1 MISRILLLLLC
12 SAVQLVAQPD
22 FTGFVNPFIGTG
34 GHGHTFPGATV
45 PFGMVQLSPDT
56 RIDGSWDGCGGYHY
70 SDSLIYGFSHTHLSG
85 TGVSDYGDILLMP
98 MPFGKASEKRSDY
111 ASKFSHQRE
120 KAGAGW
126 YEVMLDKHNVK
137 AELTALQKV
146 GFHRYT
152 FSEHKGA
159 VVLDLRHRD
168 QTIRSGV
175 EWISDR
181 VIRGYRISNAW
192 AKEQHVYFAMEF
204 SEPFV
209 PQGELNGAVL
219 TKDYALLNFDKLIDR
234 KLEVRVGISF
244 TSMDGAM
251 QNLESEDDHRN
262 FDAAKAAAHNYWLD
276 ALGRVQVDG
285 GSETQNR
292 IFYTALYHSL
302 LQPNVVSDNDGKYR
316 GMDNRIHQAEHDV
329 YSVFSLWDTFRAAHP
344 LYAILYPKRQADFIK
359 TFLLMYEQGGRLPVW
374 ELAANE
380 TDCMIGY
387 HSVSVIADSWFKGI
401 RDFDST
407 LALKAMQKSAT
418 WNHLGLPAYM
428 YKGHLTIDDEPESVS
443 KTLEYAYDD
452 WCIARFAE
460 SLGDTG
466 VSSKYYLRSQGWKH
480 LFDQTGGV
488 ETGFMR
494 PKKNGAWLN
503 PFDPF
508 EVNNHYTEAN
518 SWQYSFFVPHDVKGL
533 ASMYSST
540 NLLLTKLNAA
550 FIADSKTT
558 GREQADIT
566 GLIGQYAHGNEPSHH
581 MAWMFTELGQPQVGQ
596 QYIRKILNELYH
608 DAPDGLSG
616 NEDCGQMSAW
626 YVFSSMGFYPF
637 CPGRPEYTV
646 GNPLFNEIRITPY
659 GGRTFTIKA
668 TSNGDWANAV
678 NGGKRFILD
687 HADIVAGKTLT
698 IDRSEKA
705 VMPVEPNFKSLPG
718 KQILAAPTLLRA
730 PMTFRDSFLVEL
742 SNESRLEVVRYTT
755 DGRIP
760 SVKDPIFPRSGLKN
774 SYGTI
779 VRTGLTGTE
788 GLMIR
793 NSFTLSFASFDGN
806 FGEILSPVST
816 ARFFKIPHNYTIKIK
831 SKYNPQYTAGGD
843 QGIIDGMQAD
853 ENWRKG
859 GWQGYQAQDFECVVD
874 LQKPTSIFQVNASFL
889 QDTRSWIVLP
899 TDVEF
904 WYSVDGKTW
913 TSMGNDVPTV
923 KPDDYTVQRWD
934 SRVRLGGSDNAPEPM
949 FIPSP
954 ILARYVKVKAKNYG
968 KLPDWHMGAGG
979 EAFIFIDEIS
989 VD

>member
-1 MISRILLLLLC
+1 MNIRLLLLSFFL
-12 SAVQLVAQPD
+12 SAQLHAQMDYTPY
-22 FTGFVNPFIGTG
+22 VNPFVGTG

-56 RIDGSWDGCGGYHY
+56 RIDGSWDGCSGYHY
-70 SDSLIYGFSHTHLSG
+70 SDSVIYGFSHTHLSG

-111 ASKFSHQRE
+111 ASNFSHTRE

-126 YEVMLDKHNVK
+126 YEVFLDKHRVK
-137 AELTALQKV
+137 AELTALPKV

-152 FSEHKGA
+152 FTENKGA

-209 PQGELNGAVL
+209 PQGQANGAVL
-219 TKDYALLNFDKLIDR
+219 TKEYVLLNFDKLIDR

-244 TSMDGAM
+244 TSMDGAY
-251 QNLESEDDHRN
+251 QNREAENDYRSFE
-262 FDAAKAAAHNYWLD
+262 AAKNTAKNLWVD
-276 ALGRVQVDG
+276 ALGRIQLEG
-285 GSETQNR
+285 GTEAQKR
-292 IFYTALYHSL
+292 VFYTALYHTL

-316 GMDNRIHQAEHDV
+316 GMDNRIHYAKHEV

-344 LYAILYPKRQADFIK
+344 LYAILYPNRQADFIK

-428 YKGHLTIDDEPESVS
+428 QKGHLTIDDEPESVS

-460 SLGDTG
+460 ALGDTG
-466 VSSKYYLRSQGWKH
+466 VALNYYLRSQGWKH
-480 LFDQTGGV
+480 LFDQTGNV
-488 ETGFMR
+488 NTGFMR
-494 PKKNGAWLN
+494 PKKNGAWLS

-518 SWQYSFFVPHDVKGL
+518 SWQYSFFVPHDLKGL
-533 ASMYSST
+533 SGMYNST

-550 FIADSKTT
+550 FMADSKTT

-581 MAWMFTELGQPQVGQ
+581 MAWMFTELGQPMTGQ
-596 QYIRKILNELYH
+596 QYVRKILNELYY

-646 GNPLFNEIRITPY
+646 GNPLFDEIRITPY
-659 GGRTFTIKA
+659 GGRTFTIK
-668 TSNGDWANAV
+668 TTGNGGWASTV
-678 NGGKRFILD
+678 NGGKRFVLD
-687 HADIVAGKTLT
+687 HADIIAGKTLSIERT
-698 IDRSEKA
+698 VKSP
-705 VMPVEPNFKSLPG
+705 MPVEPNFKALPG
-718 KQILAAPTLLRA
+718 KEISAAPTLLRA
-730 PMTFRDSFLVEL
+730 PMTFRDSLLVEL
-742 SNESRLEVVRYTT
+742 SDESKLEVVRYTT
-755 DGRIP
+755 DGRTP
-760 SVKDPIFPRSGLKN
+760 SVKDPIFPRSGYKY
-774 SYGTI
+774 SYETI
-779 VRTGLTGTE
+779 ARHGFTGSI

-793 NSFTLSFASFDGN
+793 NSCTLSFASFDGN
-806 FGEILSPVST
+806 FGERISPVTT
-816 ARFFKIPHNYTIKIK
+816 ARFFKIPHNYTIEIK

-843 QGIIDGMQAD
+843 QGIIDGLLAD

-859 GWQGYQAQDFECVVD
+859 GWQGYQARDFECVID
-874 LQKPTSIFQVNASFL
+874 LQKNMSIAQVNASFL

-899 TDVEF
+899 THVEF
-904 WYSVDGKTW
+904 WYSIDGKEW
-913 TSMGNDVPTV
+913 EKMGNDTPTV
-923 KPDDYTVQRWD
+923 KPDDYNVQRWD
-934 SRVRLGGSDNAPEPM
+934 ARVRLGQSDNKPEPM
-949 FIPSP
+949 FIFSP
-954 ILARYVKVKAKNYG
+954 VLARYVKVKAKNYG
-968 KLPDWHMGAGG
+968 KLPDWHLGAGG
-979 EAFIFIDEIS
+979 EAFIFIDEIT
-989 VD
+989 VH

>member
-12 SAVQLVAQPD
+12 STVQLVAQPD

-126 YEVMLDKHNVK
+126 YEVMLDKHKVK

-146 GFHRYT
+146 GYHRYT
-152 FSEHKGA
+152 FPENKGA

-168 QTIRSGV
+168 QTIRSSV

-209 PQGELNGAVL
+209 PQGQANGAVL
-219 TKDYALLNFDKLIDR
+219 KKEYALLNFDKLTDR

-251 QNLESEDDHRN
+251 QNLEAESDHRN
-262 FDAAKAAAHNYWLD
+262 FDGAKTAAHNFWLD

-292 IFYTALYHSL
+292 IFYTALYHAL

-407 LALKAMQKSAT
+407 MALKAMQKSAT

-460 SLGDTG
+460 ALNDTG
-466 VSSKYYLRSQGWKH
+466 VSANYYLRSQGWKH
-480 LFDQTGGV
+480 LFDQTGNV
-488 ETGFMR
+488 NTGFMR

-533 ASMYSST
+533 ASMYPST

-581 MAWMFTELGQPQVGQ
+581 MAWMFTELGQPMTGQ
-596 QYIRKILNELYH
+596 QYVRKILNELYQ

-626 YVFSSMGFYPF
+626 YVFSSMGIYPF

-659 GGRTFTIKA
+659 GGRTFTIK
-668 TSNGDWANAV
+668 TTGNGDWANTV
-678 NGGKRFILD
+678 NGTKRFVLD

-698 IDRSEKA
+698 IERTVKSP
-705 VMPVEPNFKSLPG
+705 MPVEPNFKSLPG
-718 KQILAAPTLLRA
+718 KKVSATPTLLRA
-730 PMTFRDSFLVEL
+730 PMTFRDSFLVKL

-779 VRTGLTGTE
+779 ALEGLTGPE

-793 NSFTLSFASFDGN
+793 NSCTLSFASFDGN

-816 ARFFKIPHNYTIKIK
+816 ARFYKIPHNYTIQIK

-874 LQKPTSIFQVNASFL
+874 LQKLMSIYQVNASFL

-904 WYSVDGKTW
+904 YYSIDGKNW
-913 TSMGNDVPTV
+913 TSMGNDVPIV

-934 SRVRLGGSDNAPEPM
+934 SRVRLGGSDNQPEPM
-949 FIPSP
+949 FIASP
-954 ILARYVKVKAKNYG
+954 VLAQYVKVKAKNFG

>member
-1 MISRILLLLLC
+1 MIRTAVLLLLAATSLA
-12 SAVQLVAQPD
+12 SAQPD
-22 FTGFVNPFIGTG
+22 FTAYVNPFVGTG

-56 RIDGSWDGCGGYHY
+56 RIDGSWDGCSGYHY
-70 SDSLIYGFSHTHLSG
+70 SDSVIYGFSHTHLSG

-98 MPFGKASEKRSDY
+98 MPFGKASPKREEY
-111 ASKFSHQRE
+111 ASKFSHNRE

-126 YEVMLDKHNVK
+126 YEVFLDKHRVK
-137 AELTALQKV
+137 AELTALPKV

-152 FSEHKGA
+152 FAENKGT

-168 QTIRSGV
+168 QTINSGV

-181 VIRGYRISNAW
+181 VIRGYRKSKAW
-192 AKEQHVYFAMEF
+192 ANEQHVYFAMEF
-204 SEPFV
+204 SQAFV
-209 PQGELNGAVL
+209 AQGEANGAGW
-219 TKDYALLNFDKLIDR
+219 TKEYALLNFDNLANR
-234 KLEVRVGISF
+234 QLEVRVGISF

-251 QNLESEDDHRN
+251 QNLEAESDHRN
-262 FDAAKAAAHNYWLD
+262 FDAAKATAHNYWLD
-276 ALGRVQVDG
+276 ALSRIQVDG
-285 GSETQNR
+285 GTEAQKR
-292 IFYTALYHSL
+292 VFYTALYHTL

-359 TFLLMYEQGGRLPVW
+359 TFLLMYQQGGRLPVW

-401 RDFDST
+401 RDFDEK
-407 LALKAMQKSAT
+407 LALQAMQKSAS
-418 WNHLGLPAYM
+418 WKHLGLPAYM
-428 YKGHLTIDDEPESVS
+428 QKGYLAIDDEPESVS

-460 SLGDTG
+460 ALGD
-466 VSSKYYLRSQGWKH
+466 SSVAASYYLRSQGWKH
-480 LFDQTGGV
+480 LFDQTGGF

-518 SWQYSFFVPHDVKGL
+518 SWQYSFFVPHDLKGL
-533 ASMYSST
+533 AGMYNST

-581 MAWMFTELGQPQVGQ
+581 MAWMFTELGQPQTGQ
-596 QYIRKILNELYH
+596 QYVRQILNTLYQ

-646 GNPLFNEIRITPY
+646 GNPLFDEIRITPY
-659 GGRTFTIKA
+659 GGRTFTIK
-668 TSNGDWANAV
+668 TSGSGDWANTV
-678 NGGKRFILD
+678 NGSKRFVLD
-687 HADIVAGKTLT
+687 HADIVAGKTLNIERNT
-698 IDRSEKA
+698 KPP
-705 VMPVEPNFKSLPG
+705 MPIEPNFKSLPG
-718 KQILAAPTLLRA
+718 KEVSAAPTLMRA
-730 PMTFRDSFLVEL
+730 PMTFRDSFLVKL

-755 DGRIP
+755 DGRTP
-760 SVKDPIFPRSGLKN
+760 SVKDPIFPRSGLKH

-779 VRTGLTGTE
+779 ALEGLRGPEGLT
-788 GLMIR
+788 IR
-793 NSFTLSFASFDGN
+793 NSCTLSFASFDGN
-806 FGEILSPVST
+806 SGEILSPVST
-816 ARFFKIPHNYTIKIK
+816 ARFFKIPHNYTIKIQ

-843 QGIIDGMQAD
+843 EGIVDGMQAD

-874 LQKPTSIFQVNASFL
+874 LQKNMSIYQVNASFL

-899 TDVEF
+899 TQVEF
-904 WYSVDGKTW
+904 WYSVDGKAW
-913 TSMGNDVPTV
+913 TSMGNDSPTV

-934 SRVRLGGSDNAPEPM
+934 ARVRLGQSDNQPEPM
-949 FIPSP
+949 FIASP
-954 ILARYVKVKAKNYG
+954 VLARYVKVKAKNFG
-968 KLPDWHMGAGG
+968 KLPEWHLGAGG

>member
-1 MISRILLLLLC
+1 MIRNVIFLWLA
-12 SAVQLVAQPD
+12 AVSVLDAQPD
-22 FTGFVNPFIGTG
+22 FTAYVNPFVGTG
-34 GHGHTFPGATV
+34 GHGHTFPGAAV

-70 SDSLIYGFSHTHLSG
+70 SDSVMYGFSHTHLSG

-111 ASKFSHQRE
+111 ASNFSHTRE

-126 YEVMLDKHNVK
+126 YEVFLDKHRVK
-137 AELTALQKV
+137 AELTALPKV

-152 FSEHKGA
+152 FTENKGS

-168 QTIRSGV
+168 QTLRSGV

-209 PQGELNGAVL
+209 PQGEPNGAVL
-219 TKDYALLNFDKLIDR
+219 TKEYVLLNFDKLIDR

-244 TSMDGAM
+244 TSMDGAY
-251 QNLESEDDHRN
+251 QNLEAESDYRN
-262 FDAAKAAAHNYWLD
+262 FDLAKAAAKEYWID
-276 ALGRVQVDG
+276 ALGRIQVDG
-285 GSETQNR
+285 GTEVQR
-292 IFYTALYHSL
+292 RVFYTALYHTL

-316 GMDNRIHQAEHDV
+316 GMDNKIHHAKHDV

-344 LYAILYPKRQADFIK
+344 LYAILYPKRQADFIR

-380 TDCMIGY
+380 TECMIGY

-407 LALKAMQKSAT
+407 LALQAMQKSAT
-418 WNHLGLPAYM
+418 WKHLGLPAYM
-428 YKGHLTIDDEPESVS
+428 QKGHLTIDDEPESVS

-460 SLGDTG
+460 ALGDTH
-466 VSSKYYLRSQGWKH
+466 VASDYYLRSQGWKH
-480 LFDQTGGV
+480 LFDQTGGL

-494 PKKNGAWLN
+494 PKKNGAWLE

-518 SWQYSFFVPHDVKGL
+518 SWQYSFFVPHDLKGL
-533 ASMYSST
+533 AGMYKST

-550 FIADSKTT
+550 FMADSKTT
-558 GREQADIT
+558 GREQVDIT

-581 MAWMFTELGQPQVGQ
+581 MAWMFTELGQPMTGQ
-596 QYIRKILNELYH
+596 QYVRRILNELYF

-646 GNPLFNEIRITPY
+646 GNPLFDEIRITPY
-659 GGRTFTIKA
+659 GGRTFTIR
-668 TSNGDWANAV
+668 TTGSGDWASTI
-678 NGGKRFILD
+678 NGGKRFALD
-687 HADIVAGKTLT
+687 HADIVAGKTLSIERT
-698 IDRSEKA
+698 TKSP
-705 VMPVEPNFKSLPG
+705 MPIEPNFNSLPG
-718 KQILAAPTLLRA
+718 KGVLAVPVMSTSQ
-730 PMTFRDSFLVEL
+730 MVFRDSLLL
-742 SNESRLEVVRYTT
+742 SVTAPESGCTLYYNYSGLSRE
-755 DGRIP
+755 
-760 SVKDPIFPRSGLKN
+760 KDPGTKAISAGESIRITN
-774 SYGTI
+774 SCRFHVWAEKGGR
-779 VRTGLTGTE
+779 V
-788 GLMIR
+788 
-793 NSFTLSFASFDGN
+793 
-806 FGEILSPVST
+806 SPTVS
-816 ARFFKIPHNYTIKIK
+816 AVYIKIPHNYTIAIK

-843 QGIIDGMQAD
+843 QGIIDGLQAD

-874 LQKPTSIFQVNASFL
+874 LQKPISISQVSASFL
-889 QDTRSWIVLP
+889 QDTRSWIIFP

-904 WYSVDGKTW
+904 WYSEDGKSW
-913 TSMGNDVPTV
+913 ISMGKDAPTV
-923 KPDDYTVQRWD
+923 KPDDYTVQHWD
-934 SRVRLGGSDNAPEPM
+934 SRVRLGHSDNKPEPM
-949 FIPSP
+949 FIFTPV
-954 ILARYVKVKAKNYG
+954 LARYVKVKAKNYG

-979 EAFIFIDEIS
+979 EAFIFIDEIT
-989 VD
+989 VH

>member
-1 MISRILLLLLC
+1 MIRNAFFLLL
-12 SAVQLVAQPD
+12 AVATVAQAQPD
-22 FTGFVNPFIGTG
+22 LTPYVNPFVGTG

-70 SDSLIYGFSHTHLSG
+70 SDSVIYGFSHTHLSG

-98 MPFGKASEKRSDY
+98 MPFGKASPKREAY
-111 ASKFSHQRE
+111 ASKFSHATE
-120 KAGAGW
+120 KAGPGW
-126 YEVMLDKHNVK
+126 YTVFLDKPKVK
-137 AELTALQKV
+137 AELTALPKV

-152 FSEHKGA
+152 FAENKGA

-168 QTIRSGV
+168 QTINSGV

-192 AKEQHVYFAMEF
+192 AKEQHVYFAIEF
-204 SEPFV
+204 SQAFV
-209 PQGELNGAVL
+209 AQGEANGAGW
-219 TKDYALLNFDKLIDR
+219 TKEYALLNFDNLANR
-234 KLEVRVGISF
+234 QLEVRVGISF

-251 QNLESEDDHRN
+251 QNLEAESDHRN
-262 FDAAKAAAHNYWLD
+262 FDAAKATAHNYWLD
-276 ALGRVQVDG
+276 ALSRIQVEGGTEAQKRV
-285 GSETQNR
+285 
-292 IFYTALYHSL
+292 FYTALYHSL

-316 GMDNRIHQAEHDV
+316 GMDNRIHHAEHDV

-359 TFLLMYEQGGRLPVW
+359 TFLLMYQQGGRLPVW

-401 RDFDST
+401 RDFDEK
-407 LALKAMQKSAT
+407 LALQAMQKSAT
-418 WNHLGLPAYM
+418 WKHLGLPAYM
-428 YKGHLTIDDEPESVS
+428 QKGYLTIDDEPESVS

-460 SLGDTG
+460 ALGD
-466 VSSKYYLRSQGWKH
+466 SSVAASYYLRSQGWKH
-480 LFDQTGGV
+480 LFDQTGGF

-518 SWQYSFFVPHDVKGL
+518 SWQYSFFVPHDLKGL
-533 ASMYSST
+533 AGMYNST

-581 MAWMFTELGQPQVGQ
+581 MAWMFTELGQPQTGQ
-596 QYIRKILNELYH
+596 QYVRQILHTLYQ

-646 GNPLFNEIRITPY
+646 GNPLFDEVRITPY
-659 GGRTFTIKA
+659 GGRTFTIKTSGEGGWAA
-668 TSNGDWANAV
+668 TV
-678 NGGKRFILD
+678 NGSKRFVLD
-687 HADIVAGKTLT
+687 HADIVAGKTLN
-698 IDRSEKA
+698 IERNAKPP
-705 VMPVEPNFKSLPG
+705 MPIEPNFTTLPG
-718 KQILAAPTLLRA
+718 KEVSAAPTLMHA
-730 PMTFRDSFLVEL
+730 PMTFRDSFLVKL

-755 DGRIP
+755 DGRTP
-760 SVKDPIFPRSGLKN
+760 SVKDPIFPRSGLKH

-779 VRTGLTGTE
+779 AREGLTGPE
-788 GLMIR
+788 GLTIR
-793 NSFTLSFASFDGN
+793 NSCTLSFASFDGN
-806 FGEILSPVST
+806 FGERSSPVTT
-816 ARFFKIPHNYTIKIK
+816 ARFFKIPHNYTIKIQ

-843 QGIIDGMQAD
+843 EGIIDGMQAD

-874 LQKPTSIFQVNASFL
+874 LQKPMSIFQVNASFL

-899 TDVEF
+899 TEVEF
-904 WYSVDGKTW
+904 WYSVDGKAW
-913 TSMGNDVPTV
+913 TSMGNDSPTV

-934 SRVRLGGSDNAPEPM
+934 ARVRLGQSDNQPEPM
-949 FIPSP
+949 FIASP
-954 ILARYVKVKAKNYG
+954 VLVRYVKVKAKNFG
-968 KLPDWHMGAGG
+968 KLPEWHLGAGG
-979 EAFIFIDEIS
+979 EAFIFVDEIT
-989 VD
+989 VH